1 MSTPMISGAGK
12 KRGSGRS
19 AARLGYHHG
28 DLARALLDEAGR
40 ALREGGP
47 DALSLRALA
56 RALGVDAAAPYRHYA
71 SKEAL
76 LAELAREGFAA
87 LARVMEEAW
96 ARGGEPRLR
105 FRRLGE
111 VYVLFALEDGAR
123 FRLMFGPL
131 GVGPGALP
139 REPGVGASGRTPYA
153 LLEAGLAALGEAGL
167 ARTPVRRHVLPAWS
181 AVHGLAL
188 LLVDGPLRGTPP
200 AQARRQAR
208 AVCDVV
214 LAGIRP

>member
-1 MSTPMISGAGK
+1 MTSGAVK
-12 KRGSGRS
+12 KKEGGRG
-19 AARLGYHHG
+19 AARRGYHHG

-71 SKEAL
+71 SKEVL
-76 LAELAREGFAA
+76 LAALAQEGFAA
-87 LARVMEEAW
+87 LARAMEEAW
-96 ARGGEPRLR
+96 ARGGEPLQR

-111 VYVLFALEDGAR
+111 AYVLFALEDGAR

-131 GVGPGALP
+131 GSGPGALP
-139 REPGVGASGRTPYA
+139 REPGASASGRTPYA
-153 LLEAGLAALGEAGL
+153 LLEAGLEELGAAGL

-188 LLVDGPLRGTPP
+188 LLVEGPLRGTPL